1 MKEAIL
7 KVLDSYSS
15 SQPNLESSAAREKIA
30 EEILQ
35 EINKPSRS
43 QQQVNFSND
52 KTQWICEY
60 CGENTWDV
68 YNLYMGTGTNH
79 LECELANS

>member
-30 EEILQ
+30 EDILQ

-52 KTQWICEY
+52 KTQ
-60 CGENTWDV
+60 
-68 YNLYMGTGTNH
+68 
-79 LECELANS
+79 